1 MRYAQSDAIVWSEFH
16 LAFRNVRVVNTTANR
31 RTQSIMRRFSEVFML
46 DGVNYEPRTERP
58 VSHDVVTIPNIL
70 TFSRICAVPLA
81 IWLVLKREC
90 ESAALLFVFAGL
102 TDALDGWLARRR
114 GISALGTLLDPL
126 ADKLLL
132 TSMFIT
138 LAAIRILPIWLA
150 ILVVFRDVLIIGGI
164 LLLRLLN
171 SPVVIRPLLISK
183 LNTTA
188 QIALVALALAEAGFG
203 FEVPFA
209 RIGLI
214 VAVSLTTSISGA
226 AYVLH
231 GVKLA

>member
-1 MRYAQSDAIVWSEFH
+1 MRYARSNAVTESKFCPGCHSVGAVI
-16 LAFRNVRVVNTTANR
+16 TTADR
-31 RTQSIMRRFSEVFML
+31 GTQCVAQQFGEAPML
-46 DGVNYEPRTERP
+46 DGIDYTPAAGKP
-58 VSHDVVTIPNIL
+58 VSHDVVTIPNML

-81 IWLVLKREC
+81 IWLVLKGDC
-90 ESAALLFVFAGL
+90 EGAVFLFVLAGL
-102 TDALDGWLARRR
+102 TDALDGWLARRQ
-114 GISALGTLLDPL
+114 GVSTLGALLDPL

-138 LAAIRILPIWLA
+138 LAAVRILPIWLA

-183 LNTTA
+183 LNTAA
-188 QIALVALALAEAGFG
+188 QIALVALALAGAGFG
-203 FEVPFA
+203 FQAPVV

-214 VAVSLTTSISGA
+214 FAVSLTTFISGA
-226 AYVLH
+226 AYVTQ
-231 GVKLA
+231 GAKLA

>member
-1 MRYAQSDAIVWSEFH
+1 MP
-16 LAFRNVRVVNTTANR
+16 
-31 RTQSIMRRFSEVFML
+31 
-46 DGVNYEPRTERP
+46 DGIDYTPDTGRP
-58 VSHDVVTIPNIL
+58 VSHDVVTIPNML

-81 IWLVLKREC
+81 IWLVLKRDC
-90 ESAALLFVFAGL
+90 EGAAFLFVLAGL
-102 TDALDGWLARRR
+102 TDAFDGWLARRR

-138 LAAIRILPIWLA
+138 MAAVNILPVWLA

-164 LLLRLLN
+164 VLLRLLN

-188 QIALVALALAEAGFG
+188 QIALVAVALAGTGFG
-203 FEVPFA
+203 FEVSLA

-214 VAVSLTTSISGA
+214 IAVSLTTLISGA
-226 AYVLH
+226 AYVMR
-231 GVKLA
+231 GIKLA

>member
-1 MRYAQSDAIVWSEFH
+1 MPDGLDYAP
-16 LAFRNVRVVNTTANR
+16 N
-31 RTQSIMRRFSEVFML
+31 
-46 DGVNYEPRTERP
+46 TERP
-58 VSHDVVTIPNIL
+58 VSHDVVTIPNML

-81 IWLVLKREC
+81 IWLVLKRDC
-90 ESAALLFVFAGL
+90 EGAALLFVLAGL

-114 GISALGTLLDPL
+114 GISVLGTMLDPL

-138 LAAIRILPIWLA
+138 MAAIRILPIWLA

-164 LLLRLLN
+164 LVLRLLDN
-171 SPVVIRPLLISK
+171 PVVIRPLLISK

-188 QIALVALALAEAGFG
+188 QIALVALTLAGAGFG
-203 FEVPFA
+203 FEMPLV
-209 RIGLI
+209 RTSLI
-214 VAVSLTTSISGA
+214 VAVSVTTFISGV
-226 AYVLH
+226 AYVLR